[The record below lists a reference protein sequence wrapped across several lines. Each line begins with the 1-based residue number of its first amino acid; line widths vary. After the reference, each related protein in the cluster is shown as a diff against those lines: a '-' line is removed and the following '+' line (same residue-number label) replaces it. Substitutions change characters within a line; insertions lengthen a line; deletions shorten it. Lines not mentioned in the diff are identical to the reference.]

1 MHEVQ
6 VIGDLGYQLR
16 VTAQYGDFGSI
27 QTLMVLVREQIPDR
41 IIGAASAVIQELD
54 VHVSRIA

>member
-6 VIGDLGYQLR
+6 VIGDLGHQLR
-16 VTAQYGDFGSI
+16 VTPQYGDFGSV

-41 IIGAASAVIQELD
+41 IIGAAGAVIQELD